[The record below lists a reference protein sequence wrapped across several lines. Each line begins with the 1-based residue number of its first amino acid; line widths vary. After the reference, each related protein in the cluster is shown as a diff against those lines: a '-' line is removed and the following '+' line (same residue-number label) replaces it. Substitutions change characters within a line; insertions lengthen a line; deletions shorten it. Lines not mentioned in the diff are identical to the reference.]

1 MAEAAEVATRA
12 PEDAVHPTV
21 VAAEVSEEVTV
32 AIIEADAETFAVDV
46 EVDIGG
52 EVVLLVL
59 ESRLGKSKS
68 CICCCAC

>member
-1 MAEAAEVATRA
+1 MAEAEAAATRA

-68 CICCCAC
+68 RICCCAC